1 MSSSAVEILKQQ
13 MRDKFPQAHGLRADP
28 MPLAPAGKPF
38 EIGTFPVGAISEVIP
53 AGPVAG
59 ILLMVAGLLGDP
71 EEASPHPELILIDGA
86 DSFDPGSFTGEA
98 CSKLLWVRC
107 ITAIQ
112 MVKAADL
119 LINDGNV
126 PFVMLDAT
134 GINRGELANIP
145 ATAWRRLKLAAER
158 AGSRVIILSPFPL
171 VPCVSLRLTLSA
183 NLSLHDFDS
192 PRESLLG
199 RLQSTGQELRRAT

>member
-1 MSSSAVEILKQQ
+1 
-13 MRDKFPQAHGLRADP
+13 MREKFPQAHGLRTEP
-28 MPLAPAGKPF
+28 TPVAPVGKPF
-38 EIGTFPVGAISEVIP
+38 EIETFPVGGISEVIP

-71 EEASPHPELILIDGA
+71 EEASPHPELILIDGG

-107 ITAIQ
+107 ATAVQ

-119 LINDGNV
+119 VINDGNV
-126 PFVMLDAT
+126 SFVMLDAT
-134 GINRGELANIP
+134 GISNGDLAKIP
-145 ATAWRRLKLAAER
+145 PTAWRRLKLAAER
-158 AGSRVIILSPFPL
+158 GGGRVIVLSAFPV

-199 RLQSTGQELRRAT
+199 RLHSTGQELRRVT